1 MAGHFSAKAKR
12 STSRPLAGSLN
23 AIGLGVIVTD
33 VELRQCELSLKDDEA
48 TARASSI
55 SVRFAI
61 GVAANE
67 ARWIERIKNRRDHE
81 AQCRTNPALAIEA
94 GSGRGRF
101 FG

>member
-48 TARASSI
+48 TARDFI
-55 SVRFAI
+55 DIRTL
-61 GVAANE
+61 
-67 ARWIERIKNRRDHE
+67 RHRR
-81 AQCRTNPALAIEA
+81 R
-94 GSGRGRF
+94 RK
-101 FG
+101 